1 MLLKDWWYAFKVCRK
16 YGISWNP
23 FFKRTHG
30 EYVFS
35 YNMESRWNRCR
46 INLNP
51 FYENFMDTFLHEV
64 GHCLLTRKMFKYSYT
79 ELDFAL
85 DKSEYFQEEYDA
97 WKFAKR
103 VLKKRF
109 NSSWAQQCFKTY
121 FKSYAKQVG
130 SVRAADKY
138 YELDRKLAK

>member
-1 MLLKDWWYAFKVCRK
+1 MCRK
-16 YGISWNP
+16 YGIRWNP

-30 EYVFS
+30 EYVFN
-35 YNMESRWNRCR
+35 YNVESRWNKSK

-64 GHCLLTRKMFKYSYT
+64 GHCLLTRKMFKQSNNIKEFEIKKYN
-79 ELDFAL
+79 
-85 DKSEYFQEEYDA
+85 YFQEEFEA

-109 NSSWAQQCFKTY
+109 NKSWARKCFMTY
-121 FKSYAKQVG
+121 FKCYAKQVG

-138 YELDRKLAK
+138 YELDRKLSK